1 MRGPFGQQAV
11 FVKEKLCSLR
21 PLPLLR
27 CRPYL
32 PPNRKRNTHAM
43 WYSSAGQFRAVFLLT
58 RVDRVMKKKDINTF
72 KSPST
77 TSRFFFFSTLLLLQE
92 VELFFP
98 ALSTARIAPWNGYN
112 RTRVPFLEIT
122 FRVRRQLLK
131 SKTVERGTVPNSQT
145 GQLCFV
151 NW

>member
-43 WYSSAGQFRAVFLLT
+43 LYTYAGQFWAVFLLT

-98 ALSTARIAPWNGYN
+98 AISTARIAP
-112 RTRVPFLEIT
+112 
-122 FRVRRQLLK
+122 
-131 SKTVERGTVPNSQT
+131 
-145 GQLCFV
+145 
-151 NW
+151 

>member
-43 WYSSAGQFRAVFLLT
+43 CYTYAGQFRAVFLLT

-98 ALSTARIAPWNGYN
+98 AISTARIAP
-112 RTRVPFLEIT
+112 
-122 FRVRRQLLK
+122 
-131 SKTVERGTVPNSQT
+131 
-145 GQLCFV
+145 
-151 NW
+151 